1 MQHTFIPF
9 ALALSLGACT
19 AGNGDEAI
27 LITKNVVAGD
37 ACSFSSAASEA
48 GLLHGTIN
56 VHSPNGYRLH
66 PQMLSRI
73 EAREGFEDQRT
84 ILTKGAHVDITFADP
99 ALANVG
105 GGALTKFDSLFSAPL
120 LPNGGV
126 TDGAFEAIPAALLD
140 AIATAKGTASF
151 RTELIVKATVF
162 GEMAGDEVTSNEFQ
176 FPVTVCSDCVVNV
189 LVDANNVA
197 LACPVMMETLNK
209 GNACNVFQDGLVD
222 CCTRSGA
229 LVCPAP
235 VMLP

>member
-37 ACSFSSAASEA
+37 GCSFSSASGEA
-48 GLLHGTIN
+48 ALLHGTISAY
-56 VHSPNGYRLH
+56 SPSGYRLH

-73 EAREGFEDQRT
+73 TAREGFEDQRT
-84 ILTKGAHVDITFADP
+84 ILTKGAHVDITFADTS
-99 ALANVG
+99 LAGVG

-120 LPNGGV
+120 SPNGGV
-126 TDGAFEAIPAALLD
+126 TDGAFEAVPAALID
-140 AIATAKGTASF
+140 AIRTSKGTATF

-176 FPVTVCSDCVVNV
+176 FPVTVCNDCVLNTIG
-189 LVDANNVA
+189 
-197 LACPVMMETLNK
+197 ACPSMAELANT
-209 GNACNVFQDGLVD
+209 GNPCNPFQDGVVD
-222 CCTRSGA
+222 CCMSGA
-229 LVCPAP
+229 NLVCPAP
-235 VMLP
+235 VVLP